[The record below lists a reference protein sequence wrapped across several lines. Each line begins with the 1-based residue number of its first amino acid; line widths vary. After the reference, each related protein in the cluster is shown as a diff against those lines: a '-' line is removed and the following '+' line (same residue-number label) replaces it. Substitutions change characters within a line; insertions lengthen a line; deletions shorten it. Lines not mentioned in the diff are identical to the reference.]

1 MWIEVILA
9 GALAASAS
17 SQADDAQLYTTP
29 YFQTLGVAAGMPS
42 SRIYKTV
49 QDRDGYL
56 WFGTQDGLA
65 RYDGVGFRVYRH
77 DPKDPDSLGGN
88 AVTALFVDR
97 DNRIWCGG
105 EESGLNLLDAGRN
118 RFTHYRHDA
127 NEPSSLGADDVWTI
141 TQDETGAI
149 WTGSYAGGLDQLK
162 PGATG
167 FVHFRHDSTN
177 PQSISS
183 DNVLGL
189 LPQPGAGL
197 WVGSDVG
204 VDLIETGGKI
214 RHVDFTVLAGNG
226 RINAITLLDA
236 GDGGVLAGTRRGLL
250 RIDPALRSSV
260 VAADGLTDKL
270 VYGVTTGASGELW
283 VATRHGLN
291 RLAPRGDIA
300 RYVEN
305 PAVPGAFP
313 GDSVFDAMRD
323 REGNLWFA
331 TLEGGAAKLPSAW
344 RNFSLY
350 RNDPGNARSLSA
362 NRTLGLAAGAD
373 GSVWA
378 VNWDGRIDR
387 LDPLTG
393 AVERLAESRLSVP
406 DKSLWSV
413 LPDRFGQ
420 LWVGHEHG
428 LRVYELQSGKFFDVP
443 VDAAKPDALAPGLI
457 YHLAEDSAGAV
468 WVSTYGSSGA
478 LHRIDPASHR
488 VERFDADNAGL
499 RNAEVDQIG
508 FDSGGSLLVAS
519 GAGLDR
525 FDAAS
530 RRFSAIA
537 GAPGQRVY
545 AFGFARDGT
554 LWLHILGALEH
565 YRVAADALAL
575 IERVDAAAGWP
586 ALTVGGLQVDDA
598 GAVWVSSARG
608 LWRYDPAQ
616 RAIRVFD
623 SRDGLASSEF
633 NRLPLIKTADGAIF
647 GGTLAGIVG
656 FVPSRIVENV
666 RPPAPVFDSLIVRRG
681 GRDQPLDAAL
691 QKNALL
697 WDDRDL
703 RISARALSFANPAAN
718 RYQWRLEGIDPDW
731 IDTGNRGEREFS
743 QLPPGDYRL
752 QVRAAG
758 AAAIWS
764 DPGAPLEL
772 SVAPPPWA
780 TPLAYAGYSAAF
792 ALAVLLAFRAYRQ
805 RIKRRYALALAE
817 QQRRFAEQASAA
829 KTQFLATMG
838 HEIRTPMTGV
848 LGMAELLL
856 RTPLQPVQQGYARTI
871 LDSGRMMLRLV
882 NDSLDLA
889 RIEAGKLEL
898 EDVPFDLHALIG
910 ETAAVAGPLAR
921 NKGLDWRTS
930 VTADAPRHVR
940 GDPVRVKQ
948 ILLNL
953 VNNAIKF
960 TERGSVALDLARGPG
975 GAARLRVSDSGP
987 GIAESTRA
995 RLFQRFVQA
1004 DGAQRQGGSGLGLA
1018 ICRELVACMG
1028 GEISLDSEPG
1038 RGSTFCVTLPLPET
1052 AAADAAPDAV
1062 SFPQAAGLATSSRP
1076 LRILLVEDD
1085 PTVAEVIAQ
1094 LLALHGH
1101 AVKHA
1106 AQGLAAL
1113 TEFGAA
1119 RYDAALIDLDLPGV
1133 DGLSLARMLRAREAQ
1148 TGAGRMPLV
1157 GVSARSAGDEESL
1170 CLAAGMDAF
1179 LRKPVTGEL
1188 LASTLAGLVDRQAVE
1203 TT

>member
-9 GALAASAS
+9 GVLAASAGS
-17 SQADDAQLYTTP
+17 PADDAQLYTTP

-105 EESGLNLLDAGRN
+105 EESGLNMLDAGRK
-118 RFTHYRHDA
+118 RFAHYRHDA
-127 NEPSSLGADDVWTI
+127 HDPASLGADDVWTI
-141 TQDETGAI
+141 TQDESGAI
-149 WTGSYAGGLDQLK
+149 WTGSYAGGLDRLV
-162 PGATG
+162 PGVAG

-177 PQSISS
+177 PQSLAS

-189 LPQPGAGL
+189 LPQRGVGL
-197 WVGSDVG
+197 WVGSDTG
-204 VDLIETGGKI
+204 VDLIEAGGNL
-214 RHVDFTVLAGNG
+214 RHVDFAGMPGSG
-226 RINAITLLDA
+226 RINAIALLDA
-236 GDGGVLAGTRRGLL
+236 GDGGVLAGTRRGLM
-250 RIDPALRSSV
+250 RIDRAMTVAV

-270 VYGVTTGASGELW
+270 VYGVAAGASGELW

-291 RLAPRGDIA
+291 RFGPRGDIA
-300 RYVEN
+300 KYLEN
-305 PAVPGAFP
+305 PAVSGAFP
-313 GDSVFDAMRD
+313 GDTVFDAMRD

-331 TLEGGAAKLPSAW
+331 TFEGGAARLPATW
-344 RNFSLY
+344 RNFSLF

-362 NRTLGLAAGAD
+362 NRTTGLAAGED
-373 GSVWA
+373 GSVWV
-378 VNWDGRIDR
+378 VNSDGGIDH
-387 LDPLTG
+387 LDPVTG
-393 AVERLAESRLSVP
+393 TVERLAESRLSAP
-406 DKSLWSV
+406 DKALWSV
-413 LPDRFGQ
+413 LADRLGH
-420 LWVGHEHG
+420 LWVGHTRG
-428 LRVYELQSGKFFDVP
+428 LRVYDLKGGTFADFP
-443 VDAAKPDALAPGLI
+443 VEAAKPDALAPGLI
-457 YHLAEDSAGAV
+457 YHLAEDAAGAV

-478 LHRIDPASHR
+478 LHRIDPSSHA

-508 FDSGGSLLVAS
+508 FAANGELLVAS

-525 FDAAS
+525 FDAPS
-530 RRFSAIA
+530 RRFSPIS
-537 GAPGQRVY
+537 GAPLQRVY
-545 AFGFARDGT
+545 AFAFSRDGT
-554 LWLHILGALEH
+554 IWLHVLGALEH
-565 YRVAADALAL
+565 YRFSGGALSL
-575 IERVDAAAGWP
+575 IEQVEAAAGWP
-586 ALTVGGLQVDDA
+586 ALTVGGLQVDDN

-608 LWRYDPAQ
+608 LWRYDPVAH
-616 RAIRVFD
+616 AIRVFD
-623 SRDGLASSEF
+623 GRDGLASSEF
-633 NRLPLIKTADGAIF
+633 NRLPLIKTANGAIF

-656 FVPSRIVENV
+656 FAPSHIVENAQ
-666 RPPAPVFDSLIVRRG
+666 PPPPILESLVVRRG
-681 GRDQPLDAAL
+681 GHDQPLDPAAR
-691 QKNALL
+691 NTALL

-703 RISARALSFANPAAN
+703 RISARALSFANPTAN
-718 RYQWRLEGIDPDW
+718 RYQWRLEGIDSDW

-743 QLPPGDYRL
+743 QLPPGSYRL
-752 QVRAAG
+752 QLRAAG

-764 DPGAPLEL
+764 EPVSAFEF

-780 TPLAYAGYSAAF
+780 TPLAYAGYAV
-792 ALAVLLAFRAYRQ
+792 ALALLMLLTFRAYRQ

-817 QQRRFAEQASAA
+817 QQQRFAEQASAA
-829 KTQFLATMG
+829 KTEFLATMG

-856 RTPLQPVQQGYARTI
+856 RTPLEPIQQGYARTI

-898 EDVPFDLHALIG
+898 EEVSFDLHGLIG
-910 ETAAVAGPLAR
+910 ETAAIAAPLAQ
-921 NKGLDWRTS
+921 NKGLIWRTT
-930 VTADAPRHVR
+930 VAPDAPRFVR
-940 GDPVRVKQ
+940 GDQVRVKQ

-960 TERGSVALDLARGPG
+960 TELGTVALDLARGPG
-975 GAARLRVSDSGP
+975 GATQLRVSDSGP

-995 RLFQRFVQA
+995 RLFQRFEQA
-1004 DGAQRQGGSGLGLA
+1004 DGAQRHGGSGLGLA

-1028 GEISLDSEPG
+1028 GDISLDSEPG
-1038 RGSTFCVTLPLPET
+1038 RGSTFCVNLPLPET
-1052 AAADAAPDAV
+1052 GAADTTADAARFA
-1062 SFPQAAGLATSSRP
+1062 QAAEPATSSRP

-1085 PTVAEVIAQ
+1085 PTVAEVIAR

-1101 AVKHA
+1101 SVKHA

-1113 TEFGAA
+1113 TEFDAA

-1148 TGAGRMPLV
+1148 TGAVPMPLI
-1157 GVSARSAGDEESL
+1157 GVSARSAGNEESL

-1188 LASTLAGLVDRQAVE
+1188 LARAIAELVHLRATE

>member
-1 MWIEVILA
+1 
-9 GALAASAS
+9 
-17 SQADDAQLYTTP
+17 
-29 YFQTLGVAAGMPS
+29 
-42 SRIYKTV
+42 
-49 QDRDGYL
+49 
-56 WFGTQDGLA
+56 
-65 RYDGVGFRVYRH
+65 
-77 DPKDPDSLGGN
+77 
-88 AVTALFVDR
+88 
-97 DNRIWCGG
+97 
-105 EESGLNLLDAGRN
+105 
-118 RFTHYRHDA
+118 
-127 NEPSSLGADDVWTI
+127 
-141 TQDETGAI
+141 
-149 WTGSYAGGLDQLK
+149 
-162 PGATG
+162 
-167 FVHFRHDSTN
+167 
-177 PQSISS
+177 
-183 DNVLGL
+183 
-189 LPQPGAGL
+189 
-197 WVGSDVG
+197 
-204 VDLIETGGKI
+204 
-214 RHVDFTVLAGNG
+214 
-226 RINAITLLDA
+226 
-236 GDGGVLAGTRRGLL
+236 
-250 RIDPALRSSV
+250 
-260 VAADGLTDKL
+260 
-270 VYGVTTGASGELW
+270 
-283 VATRHGLN
+283 
-291 RLAPRGDIA
+291 
-300 RYVEN
+300 
-305 PAVPGAFP
+305 
-313 GDSVFDAMRD
+313 
-323 REGNLWFA
+323 
-331 TLEGGAAKLPSAW
+331 
-344 RNFSLY
+344 
-350 RNDPGNARSLSA
+350 
-362 NRTLGLAAGAD
+362 
-373 GSVWA
+373 
-378 VNWDGRIDR
+378 
-387 LDPLTG
+387 
-393 AVERLAESRLSVP
+393 
-406 DKSLWSV
+406 
-413 LPDRFGQ
+413 
-420 LWVGHEHG
+420 
-428 LRVYELQSGKFFDVP
+428 
-443 VDAAKPDALAPGLI
+443 
-457 YHLAEDSAGAV
+457 
-468 WVSTYGSSGA
+468 
-478 LHRIDPASHR
+478 
-488 VERFDADNAGL
+488 
-499 RNAEVDQIG
+499 
-508 FDSGGSLLVAS
+508 
-519 GAGLDR
+519 
-525 FDAAS
+525 
-530 RRFSAIA
+530 
-537 GAPGQRVY
+537 
-545 AFGFARDGT
+545 
-554 LWLHILGALEH
+554 
-565 YRVAADALAL
+565 
-575 IERVDAAAGWP
+575 
-586 ALTVGGLQVDDA
+586 
-598 GAVWVSSARG
+598 
-608 LWRYDPAQ
+608 
-616 RAIRVFD
+616 
-623 SRDGLASSEF
+623 
-633 NRLPLIKTADGAIF
+633 
-647 GGTLAGIVG
+647 
-656 FVPSRIVENV
+656 
-666 RPPAPVFDSLIVRRG
+666 
-681 GRDQPLDAAL
+681 
-691 QKNALL
+691 
-697 WDDRDL
+697 
-703 RISARALSFANPAAN
+703 
-718 RYQWRLEGIDPDW
+718 
-731 IDTGNRGEREFS
+731 
-743 QLPPGDYRL
+743 
-752 QVRAAG
+752 
-758 AAAIWS
+758 
-764 DPGAPLEL
+764 
-772 SVAPPPWA
+772 
-780 TPLAYAGYSAAF
+780 
-792 ALAVLLAFRAYRQ
+792 VLLAFRAYRQ

-856 RTPLQPVQQGYARTI
+856 RTPLQPAQQGYARTI

>member
-162 PGATG
+162 PGVTG

-250 RIDPALRSSV
+250 RIDPAMTVSV

-1188 LASTLAGLVDRQAVE
+1188 LASTIAGLVDRQAVE

>member
-1 MWIEVILA
+1 MWIEVLLA
-9 GALAASAS
+9 GALAASA
-17 SQADDAQLYTTP
+17 ANPAADAQLYTTP

-49 QDRDGYL
+49 QDQDGYL

-105 EESGLNLLDAGRN
+105 EESGLNMLDAGRS
-118 RFTHYRHDA
+118 RFAHYRHDA
-127 NEPSSLGADDVWTI
+127 NDPASLGADDVWTI
-141 TQDETGAI
+141 SQDETGAI
-149 WTGSYAGGLDQLK
+149 WTGSYAGGLDLLK
-162 PGATG
+162 PGAAG

-189 LPQPGAGL
+189 LPQRGAGL

-204 VDLIETGGKI
+204 IDLIETGGKI
-214 RHVDFTVLAGNG
+214 RHVDFAGVPGGG

-250 RIDPALRSSV
+250 RIAPALAVSV

-270 VYGVTTGASGELW
+270 VYGIATGASGELW

-291 RLAPRGDIA
+291 WLAPSGEIA
-300 RYVEN
+300 KYVEN

-313 GDSVFDAMRD
+313 GDMVFDAMRD

-331 TLEGGAAKLPSAW
+331 TLEGGAVKLPAAW

-350 RNDPGNARSLSA
+350 RNDPGNSRSLST
-362 NRTLGLAAGAD
+362 NRTQGLAAGAD
-373 GSVWA
+373 GRVWA
-378 VNWDGRIDR
+378 VNLDGGIDR
-387 LDPLTG
+387 LDPMTG
-393 AVERLAESRLSVP
+393 AVERLADSRLSVP

-413 LPDRFGQ
+413 LPDRHGQ
-420 LWVGHEHG
+420 LWIGHAHG
-428 LRVYELQSGKFFDVP
+428 LRVYELQSGNFVDIP
-443 VDAAKPDALAPGLI
+443 VDAGKPDALAPGLV
-457 YHLAEDSAGAV
+457 YHLAEDGSGMV

-478 LHRIDPASHR
+478 LHRIDPATRR

-508 FDSGGSLLVAS
+508 FDSRGSLLVAS

-537 GAPGQRVY
+537 GAPSQRVY
-545 AFGFARDGT
+545 AFAFARDGT
-554 LWLHILGALEH
+554 LWLHMLGALEH
-565 YRVAADALAL
+565 YRVDADALAL

-598 GAVWVSSARG
+598 GALWVSSARG
-608 LWRYDPAQ
+608 LWRYDPAAH
-616 RAIRVFD
+616 AIRVFD

-633 NRLPLIKTADGAIF
+633 NRLPLIKTVDGAIF
-647 GGTLAGIVG
+647 GGTLAGIVA
-656 FVPSRIVENV
+656 FAPSRIVENA
-666 RPPAPVFDSLIVRRG
+666 RPPPPVFESLTVRRA
-681 GRDQPLDAAL
+681 GRDQPLDAAAR
-691 QKNALL
+691 KNALL

-703 RISARALSFANPAAN
+703 RISARALSYANPAAN
-718 RYQWRLEGIDPDW
+718 RYQWRLEGLDPDW
-731 IDTGNRGEREFS
+731 IDSGNRGEREFS

-780 TPLAYAGYSAAF
+780 TPLAYAAYAA
-792 ALAVLLAFRAYRQ
+792 ALVVAMLLAFRVYRQ
-805 RIKRRYALALAE
+805 RVKRRYAFALAE

-829 KTQFLATMG
+829 KTKFLATMG

-848 LGMAELLL
+848 LGMTELLL
-856 RTPLQPVQQGYARTI
+856 RTPLDSTQQGYARTI
-871 LDSGRMMLRLV
+871 LASGRMMLRLV

-898 EDVPFDLHALIG
+898 DDEPFDLHTLVA
-910 ETAAVAGPLAR
+910 ETAALAAPLAR
-921 NKGLDWRTS
+921 NKGLQWRTT
-930 VTADAPRHVR
+930 VTPDAPRFVR

-960 TERGSVALDLARGPG
+960 TAHGAVAIDLARGPG
-975 GAARLRVSDSGP
+975 GSTQLRVSDSGP
-987 GIAESTRA
+987 GIAEATRA
-995 RLFQRFVQA
+995 RLFRRFEQA
-1004 DGAQRQGGSGLGLA
+1004 DEARRHGGSGLGLA
-1018 ICRELVACMG
+1018 ICRELVACMH

-1038 RGSTFCVTLPLPET
+1038 RGSTFCVNLPLPE
-1052 AAADAAPDAV
+1052 AAADAVGDPASFDPAAAPAR
-1062 SFPQAAGLATSSRP
+1062 SSRP

-1085 PTVAEVIAQ
+1085 PTVAEVIARQ
-1094 LLALHGH
+1094 LELYGH
-1101 AVKHA
+1101 SVKHA

-1113 TEFGAA
+1113 TEFDAA

-1148 TGAGRMPLV
+1148 AGAAHMPLI
-1157 GVSARSAGDEESL
+1157 GVSARSAGNEESL

-1179 LRKPVTGEL
+1179 LRKPVDGES
-1188 LASTLAGLVDRQAVE
+1188 LAREIAALVDRRTAE
-1203 TT
+1203 AT

>member
-1 MWIEVILA
+1 MWIEVFLA
-9 GALAASAS
+9 GALTASAASP
-17 SQADDAQLYTTP
+17 ADDAQLYTTP

-105 EESGLNLLDAGRN
+105 EESGLNMLDAGRN

-127 NEPSSLGADDVWTI
+127 NDPASLGADDVWTI
-141 TQDETGAI
+141 TQDESGAI
-149 WTGSYAGGLDQLK
+149 WTGSYAGGLDRLD
-162 PGATG
+162 PGARG
-167 FVHFRHDSTN
+167 FAHFRHDSTN

-189 LPQPGAGL
+189 LPQHGAGL

-204 VDLIETGGKI
+204 IDLIETGSNI
-214 RHVDFTVLAGNG
+214 RHVDFAGLPGSG
-226 RINAITLLDA
+226 RVNAITLLDA
-236 GDGGVLAGTRRGLL
+236 GDGSVLAGTRRGLV
-250 RIDPALRSSV
+250 RIDSV
-260 VAADGLTDKL
+260 LKASIVAADGLTDKL
-270 VYGVTTGASGELW
+270 VYGLTTGASGELW

-291 RLAPRGDIA
+291 RLVPRGDIA
-300 RYVEN
+300 KYVEN

-313 GDSVFDAMRD
+313 GDTVFDAMRD

-331 TLEGGAAKLPSAW
+331 TLEGGAVKLPAAW

-350 RNDPGNARSLSA
+350 RNDPGNSRSLSA
-362 NRTLGLAAGAD
+362 NRTLGLAAGTD

-413 LPDRFGQ
+413 LPDRHGQ

-428 LRVYELQSGKFFDVP
+428 LRVYELQSGQYVDIP

-457 YHLAEDSAGAV
+457 YHLAEDSAGPV

-508 FDSGGSLLVAS
+508 FDSRGSLLVAS

-525 FDAAS
+525 FDGAS

-545 AFGFARDGT
+545 AFAFARDGT

-565 YRVAADALAL
+565 YRVVADALAL

-608 LWRYDPAQ
+608 LWRYDPAAH
-616 RAIRVFD
+616 AIRVFD

-633 NRLPLIKTADGAIF
+633 NRLPLSKTADGAIF

-656 FVPSRIVENV
+656 FVPSRIVENS
-666 RPPAPVFDSLIVRRG
+666 RPPAPVFDSLVVRRG
-681 GRDQPLDAAL
+681 GRDQPLDPAA
-691 QKNALL
+691 KRNALL
-697 WDDRDL
+697 WDDRDV
-703 RISARALSFANPAAN
+703 RVSARALSYANPAAN

-772 SVAPPPWA
+772 RVAPPPWA
-780 TPLAYAGYSAAF
+780 TPLAYAGYAV
-792 ALAVLLAFRAYRQ
+792 ALAFVVLLAFRGYRL

-817 QQRRFAEQASAA
+817 QQQRFAEQASAA
-829 KTQFLATMG
+829 KTEFLATMG

-856 RTPLQPVQQGYARTI
+856 RTPLDPTQQGYARTI

-898 EDVPFDLHALIG
+898 EDEPFDLRVLVA
-910 ETAAVAGPLAR
+910 EMAAIAAPLAR
-921 NKGLDWRTS
+921 NKGLAWRTA
-930 VTADAPRHVR
+930 VTPDAPRFVR

-960 TERGSVALDLARGPG
+960 TEHGAVALDLARGAG
-975 GAARLRVSDSGP
+975 GTTQLRVSDSGP

-995 RLFQRFVQA
+995 RLFQRFEQA
-1004 DGAQRQGGSGLGLA
+1004 DGARRHGGSGLGLA
-1018 ICRELVACMG
+1018 ICRELVACMH

-1038 RGSTFCVTLPLPET
+1038 RGSTFFVNLPLREVAADTGDDRVSAGP
-1052 AAADAAPDAV
+1052 AAAP
-1062 SFPQAAGLATSSRP
+1062 AGWSRP

-1085 PTVAEVIAQ
+1085 PTVAEVIAR
-1094 LLALHGH
+1094 LLELHGNS
-1101 AVKHA
+1101 VKHA

-1113 TEFGAA
+1113 TEFDAA

-1148 TGAGRMPLV
+1148 LGAARMPLI
-1157 GVSARSAGDEESL
+1157 GVSARSAGNEESL

-1188 LASTLAGLVDRQAVE
+1188 LARALAEFVDRDATE